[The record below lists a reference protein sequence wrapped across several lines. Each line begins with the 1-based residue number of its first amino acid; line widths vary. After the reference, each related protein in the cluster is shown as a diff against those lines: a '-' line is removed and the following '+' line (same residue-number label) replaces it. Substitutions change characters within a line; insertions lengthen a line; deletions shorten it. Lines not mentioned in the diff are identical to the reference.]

1 MISFKPLNGMGWAL
15 FKAQNREYG
24 IRTMVYGMR
33 NTEFEMRNMDC
44 GMRNM
49 EYGTSNT
56 EYRIWNT
63 MSVNFSKLKPGKGAD
78 STEDLAKF
86 S

>member
-1 MISFKPLNGMGWAL
+1 
-15 FKAQNREYG
+15 
-24 IRTMVYGMR
+24 MVYGMW
-33 NTEFEMRNMDC
+33 NAEFGIWNMDC
-44 GMRNM
+44 GRRNM
-49 EYGTSNT
+49 EYGSWNT

-78 STEDLAKF
+78 WTEDLSKF